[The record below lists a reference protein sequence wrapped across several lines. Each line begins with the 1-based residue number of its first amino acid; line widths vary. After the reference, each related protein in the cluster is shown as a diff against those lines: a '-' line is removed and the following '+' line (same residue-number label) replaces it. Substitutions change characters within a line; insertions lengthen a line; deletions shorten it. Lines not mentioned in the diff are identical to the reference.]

1 MPAAMT
7 LTNHRGQGEQTMKKL
22 IAVAAMLVTMGGV
35 ASAQGGGGGGG
46 GGGRMTPEQRLEA
59 TMTRLFS
66 GITLSD
72 AQKTKATEIIKKAMD
87 EGQGI
92 DRKTPEGMEK
102 MQSITKKRNEDLK
115 ELLKSDEDKK
125 KFDENSASG
134 RGRGGH

>member
-1 MPAAMT
+1 
-7 LTNHRGQGEQTMKKL
+7 MKKL

-35 ASAQGGGGGGG
+35 ASAQGGGGGGM
-46 GGGRMTPEQRLEA
+46 GGGRNMTPEQRLEA

-72 AQKTKATEIIKKAMD
+72 GQKAKATEIIKKAMD

-102 MQSITKKRNEDLK
+102 SQSITKKRNEDLK

-125 KFDENSASG
+125 KFDENAAGG